1 MWSPNVICVIKWY
14 NKDSDEQ
21 GPEMRGL
28 LSQVDDET
36 GRHCVDENAYTWH
49 KVEWSLWQE
58 QWQGVCAHSCSA
70 PVTVYTWTE
79 VQQKE
84 WRTDGKA

>member
-1 MWSPNVICVIKWY
+1 MYNKFILQGDKI

-36 GRHCVDENAYTWH
+36 GSYCVDEN
-49 KVEWSLWQE
+49 
-58 QWQGVCAHSCSA
+58 
-70 PVTVYTWTE
+70 VY
-79 VQQKE
+79 
-84 WRTDGKA
+84 A